1 MPDIFPGEPDWEIQ
15 TLRVIAEA
23 AFGGADY
30 FECVRTAGKIRPG
43 DNESWHRE
51 WHALARELETAGRAD
66 LAAGNRVSASQRLFR
81 ASNYYRHA
89 DFFRPGLDPIKR
101 ENFVRLV
108 ACFRDAIKLGSRRV
122 EAVQVTCGTEV
133 YDGYFCHPVHP
144 ASVRWPAVLWLGGA
158 DSLAEENYFFGASE
172 VAERGAAVLIL
183 DTPGRGSSLRLKN
196 IPSRYDYEVPVKA
209 AIDYLAARPEVD
221 PARIGCVGV
230 SMAGYYAPRATA
242 FEPRIKALVLWC
254 GCFDVLEE
262 LYDWYPPIQAQIQWI
277 LGVGSDAEARRRLE
291 KFNLKG
297 VARQI
302 RCPTLISHGVG
313 DMVMNV
319 SGAKRLYEEI
329 GSREKLLR
337 LWDGSEGGAIHCNY
351 DNWSVSIPFMM
362 DWLMKRL

>member
-1 MPDIFPGEPDWEIQ
+1 
-15 TLRVIAEA
+15 
-23 AFGGADY
+23 
-30 FECVRTAGKIRPG
+30 
-43 DNESWHRE
+43 
-51 WHALARELETAGRAD
+51 
-66 LAAGNRVSASQRLFR
+66 
-81 ASNYYRHA
+81 
-89 DFFRPGLDPIKR
+89 
-101 ENFVRLV
+101 
-108 ACFRDAIKLGSRRV
+108 
-122 EAVQVTCGTEV
+122 
-133 YDGYFCHPVHP
+133 
-144 ASVRWPAVLWLGGA
+144 
-158 DSLAEENYFFGASE
+158 
-172 VAERGAAVLIL
+172 
-183 DTPGRGSSLRLKN
+183 
-196 IPSRYDYEVPVKA
+196 
-209 AIDYLAARPEVD
+209 
-221 PARIGCVGV
+221 
-230 SMAGYYAPRATA
+230 MAGYYAPRATA